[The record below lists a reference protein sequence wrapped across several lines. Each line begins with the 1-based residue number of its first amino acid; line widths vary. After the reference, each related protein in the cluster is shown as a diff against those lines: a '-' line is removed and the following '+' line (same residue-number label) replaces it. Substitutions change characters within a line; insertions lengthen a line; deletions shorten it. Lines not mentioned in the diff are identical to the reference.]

1 MGKDKWKRGKDGK
14 YVRYLIYLA
23 CSSAFPQKAQ
33 ATSKQVRVS
42 RTFRTFKTFSD
53 LSPKSAINS
62 PNLHLSSLFRNHFNN
77 MAEPQSSPPPPNP
90 DADDPPPVVPTNAE
104 DRKAAAALS
113 SLDAHD
119 EDEGKPNGKG
129 TNNIDQEALG
139 RAISRLEMSSG
150 VKGVGGKE
158 DEKAKAKGKEEAGKR
173 IKVDQADVGLL
184 VSLFHYFPSSL
195 GRMVLFSPRMGEHS
209 MKHYLP
215 TLGWTSC

>member
-1 MGKDKWKRGKDGK
+1 MYHTLVHTVNLFERPEIILNIFLQTALLI
-14 YVRYLIYLA
+14 VRI
-23 CSSAFPQKAQ
+23 SIRP
-33 ATSKQVRVS
+33 
-42 RTFRTFKTFSD
+42 
-53 LSPKSAINS
+53 
-62 PNLHLSSLFRNHFNN
+62 LSSENHFRN

-90 DADDPPPVVPTNAE
+90 DADDPLPVVPTNAE

-158 DEKAKAKGKEEAGKR
+158 DEKAKAKGKEEAGKK

-184 VSLFHYFPSSL
+184 VSLFHFPPFFAGSH
-195 GRMVLFSPRMGEHS
+195 GPF
-209 MKHYLP
+209 
-215 TLGWTSC
+215 